1 MYVFVFRIL
10 ANIYVIPLIAR
21 SCPRYIGIW
30 HIEIYIHISIYMY
43 FVVQLLCFVQLFVTP
58 WTATCQASLSFTI
71 SWSFFKLI
79 SIELWCHLNF
89 SSSVISFSSCL
100 QSFPESGSF
109 PMSWLFSSG
118 DQIIEASA
126 SASVLAMN
134 IKGWILLG
142 LTGWIVLQSKEL
154 SRVFSNTTNWKHQ
167 FFGTQL
173 CFWSNSHIH
182 TWLLEKR

>member
-71 SWSFFKLI
+71 SWNLPKLI
-79 SIELWCHLNF
+79 LYCPLLLLPSI
-89 SSSVISFSSCL
+89 
-100 QSFPESGSF
+100 FPS
-109 PMSWLFSSG
+109 
-118 DQIIEASA
+118 I
-126 SASVLAMN
+126 
-134 IKGWILLG
+134 
-142 LTGWIVLQSKEL
+142 
-154 SRVFSNTTNWKHQ
+154 RVFSKESVI
-167 FFGTQL
+167 
-173 CFWSNSHIH
+173 CIRYPKFWSFSFGISLSNEYSGLISFRMDWFDLLAVQGLSNNSNKVNNYSFSI
-182 TWLLEKR
+182 L